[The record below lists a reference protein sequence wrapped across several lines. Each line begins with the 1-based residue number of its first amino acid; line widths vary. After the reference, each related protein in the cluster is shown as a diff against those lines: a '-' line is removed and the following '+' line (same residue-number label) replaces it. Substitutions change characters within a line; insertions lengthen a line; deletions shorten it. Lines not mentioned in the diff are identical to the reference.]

1 MAAAPQFREKVAPVY
16 YRRKRED
23 VLTELPELIEKEEWC
38 ALLPEEKK
46 IYQSSLRKKRY
57 MEIRRVSWNADDL
70 NASCKANRLKELVEE
85 AAEDGRKVIV
95 FSFFLETIA
104 AVRACLGERCLP
116 QINGSIPPQRRQEI
130 IDEFERAPA
139 GAVLPAQIQSG
150 GTGLNIQAASVVILC
165 EPQLKPSI
173 ENQAIS
179 RAYRM
184 GQARNV
190 LVYRLL
196 CEKSI
201 DERVMEL
208 LEEKQKVFDAFADES
223 VSADATQKK
232 EAEIDDKT
240 FGTLVN
246 EEIERINA
254 ENAAR
259 QEGA

>member
-1 MAAAPQFREKVAPVY
+1 MQVKRRLAATIVAAGMVLSLPAAAHAQQVTGLEVRQDDGFATLSWDPVPGAT
-16 YRRKRED
+16 D
-23 VLTELPELIEKEEWC
+23 
-38 ALLPEEKK
+38 
-46 IYQSSLRKKRY
+46 YQ
-57 MEIRRVSWNADDL
+57 I
-70 NASCKANRLKELVEE
+70 
-85 AAEDGRKVIV
+85 
-95 FSFFLETIA
+95 
-104 AVRACLGERCLP
+104 
-116 QINGSIPPQRRQEI
+116 
-130 IDEFERAPA
+130 ERAPA

>member
-1 MAAAPQFREKVAPVY
+1 
-16 YRRKRED
+16 
-23 VLTELPELIEKEEWC
+23 
-38 ALLPEEKK
+38 
-46 IYQSSLRKKRY
+46 
-57 MEIRRVSWNADDL
+57 
-70 NASCKANRLKELVEE
+70 
-85 AAEDGRKVIV
+85 
-95 FSFFLETIA
+95 
-104 AVRACLGERCLP
+104 
-116 QINGSIPPQRRQEI
+116 
-130 IDEFERAPA
+130 
-139 GAVLPAQIQSG
+139 
-150 GTGLNIQAASVVILC
+150 
-165 EPQLKPSI
+165 
-173 ENQAIS
+173 
-179 RAYRM
+179 M

-259 QEGA
+259 EEGA